1 DAAREIKALIADS
14 SARVGEGAERVDHA
28 GRTMAGIVDA
38 VQRVTAIMGG
48 STRASS
54 EQSAG
59 IDQVNRAVMQL
70 DDATQQNAALV
81 EQASAAAHSLQE
93 QATGLA
99 SAADAFRLGDGIVL
113 PSNAD
118 APAMSRPRQAP
129 VPADAIA

>member
-1 DAAREIKALIADS
+1 
-14 SARVGEGAERVDHA
+14 
-28 GRTMAGIVDA
+28 M
-38 VQRVTAIMGG
+38 
-48 STRASS
+48 RASS

-81 EQASAAAHSLQE
+81 EEASAAARSLQE

-99 SAADAFRLGDGIVL
+99 SAADAFRLGGDGTAL

-118 APAMSRPRQAP
+118 APAMSRTRQAP
-129 VPADAIA
+129 VPAAVIA